1 MWCSDFRAVF
11 FSGHVLLKSKK
22 NTGLG
27 AFDWLLRITHH
38 HERARE
44 RKRNIMGQ
52 KHASRVMNHIG
63 EGGSTL
69 YRLGDVE
76 YTLDRMSADLPSID
90 FKVAKAWVKA
100 RRAKDIPGAPR
111 RFRVRNIKAQEFLDQ
126 VVTKCKLS
134 DEQIENVVEWCG
146 RNKCFTWRMVKA
158 DIDFKKLRQDSKGQ
172 WVVTAP
178 VQGHRFFPGDLVLEV
193 SRKPITGLPEQG
205 VRKILGEKSG
215 DTCLVRTFRST
226 ESKLAMYDS
235 LRMPPPCTK
244 IVLWDMDQ
252 CMLNT
257 HTGGITDESP
267 EKLSKRVT
275 EATCYMMARLAEAK
289 IPVGVVTFSD
299 QRLAKKCGYRFG
311 GEALVRP
318 LVHHALKRHWH
329 DTVGKTNLEEA
340 TQRGNAFAKGL
351 MVRAA
356 LPKYRNENIDE
367 KETPMPNN
375 KEWHIEG
382 IKSEFKKRT
391 GKDVKN
397 EEIVFFDDG
406 RKNVDD
412 AIDEMKVMGVLV
424 NELTG
429 FAMKDWNQAMDIAW
443 EYELTGEFNA

>member
-1 MWCSDFRAVF
+1 
-11 FSGHVLLKSKK
+11 
-22 NTGLG
+22 
-27 AFDWLLRITHH
+27 
-38 HERARE
+38 
-44 RKRNIMGQ
+44 MGQ
-52 KHASRVMNHIG
+52 KHASRVVNHIG
-63 EGGSTL
+63 EGGSNL

-100 RRAKDIPGAPR
+100 RRAKVIPGAPR
-111 RFRVRNIKAQEFLDQ
+111 MFKVRNIKAPEFLDQ
-126 VVTKCKLS
+126 VVTKCKLN
-134 DEQIENVVEWCG
+134 DEQIEKVIEWCG
-146 RNKCFTWRMVKA
+146 RNKCFSWRMVKA

-178 VQGHRFFPGDLVLEV
+178 VQGHRFFPGDLFLQV
-193 SRKPITGLPEQG
+193 SEKSITGLDEQG

-215 DTCLVRTFRST
+215 ETCLVRTFRST
-226 ESKLAMYDS
+226 ESKIAMYNS

-257 HTGGITDESP
+257 HTGGVTDENP
-267 EKLSKRVT
+267 QKLSKRVT
-275 EATCYMMARLAEAK
+275 EATCYMMSRLVEAK
-289 IPVGVVTFSD
+289 FPVGVVTFSD
-299 QRLAKKCGYRFG
+299 QQLAEKRGNHFG
-311 GEALVRP
+311 GETLVRP
-318 LVHHALKRHWH
+318 LVHHALRRHWH
-329 DTVGKTNLEEA
+329 KTLGKMSLEEA
-340 TQRGNAFAKGL
+340 MQRAKTFAKEDL

-356 LPKYRNENIDE
+356 LPMYRNKNLDE

-397 EEIVFFDDG
+397 VEIVLFDDG

-412 AIDEMKVMGVLV
+412 AVDAMVAGVLV

-443 EYELTGEFNA
+443 EYQLTGEFNA